1 MLCEKYPGCFWF
13 CTIGYLM
20 VAILTLPGKS
30 MKIMDDYGVKHNF
43 EGYLEGLA
51 IHVWLSNIVL
61 LAFVGYILHHFT
73 IFYHN

>member
-1 MLCEKYPGCFWF
+1 
-13 CTIGYLM
+13 
-20 VAILTLPGKS
+20 
-30 MKIMDDYGVKHNF
+30 MDDYGVKHNF